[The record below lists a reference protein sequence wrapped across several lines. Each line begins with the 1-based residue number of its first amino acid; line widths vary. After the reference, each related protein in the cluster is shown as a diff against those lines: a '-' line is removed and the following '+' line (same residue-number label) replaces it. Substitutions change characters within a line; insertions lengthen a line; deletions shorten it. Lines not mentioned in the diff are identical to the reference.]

1 MLFPILPLV
10 RYRFPI
16 FIEVF
21 VSILPLLLLCIPF
34 SCSNSMSSSNSSSC
48 FSCPSFR
55 PSSPSFSPSSR
66 SLFNSSSHSSRCHIL
81 HPLIHSFLPFFLLL
95 FLPILSSSAP
105 SVSSSPSLFIIHPSP
120 PSFVSLLPFVL
131 YIVLP
136 LGLSFLPLLLPR
148 LLPILLISVSLAF
161 TPFFLLPPSLSHS
174 SFC

>member
-10 RYRFPI
+10 RYRLPI

-66 SLFNSSSHSSRCHIL
+66 SLFYFSSHSSRCSVL
-81 HPLIHSFLPFFLLL
+81 HLLIHSFLPFFLPL
-95 FLPILSSSAP
+95 FRPILPSSAP
-105 SVSSSPSLFIIHPSP
+105 SVSSSPSLFIILP

-136 LGLSFLPLLLPR
+136 LGLSFLPLRLPR
-148 LLPILLISVSLAF
+148 PLPILLISVSLAF
-161 TPFFLLPPSLSHS
+161 TPFFLLPPPLSHS